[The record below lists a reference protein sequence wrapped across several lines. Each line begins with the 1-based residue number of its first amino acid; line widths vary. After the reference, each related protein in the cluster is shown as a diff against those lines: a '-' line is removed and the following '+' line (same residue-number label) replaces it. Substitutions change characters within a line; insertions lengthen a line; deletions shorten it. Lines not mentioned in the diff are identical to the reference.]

1 MVLKTLIWHTK
12 VQQCENTDA
21 NKQTMIHLPG
31 NNRQPTL
38 WQFGQWQDAKAW
50 GLPALIASSGLP
62 VDTYCLYLN
71 FVSAAREGAETNLI
85 KAWQAEQLCLK
96 TTEICTCSKEII
108 IIMSFCLVLLNR
120 RKKKSPL
127 TSKNRLS
134 ELPQSQLSH
143 RCKVQSNFVQ

>member
-1 MVLKTLIWHTK
+1 
-12 VQQCENTDA
+12 
-21 NKQTMIHLPG
+21 MIQLPG

-38 WQFGQWQDAKAW
+38 WQFGQWQHAKAW

-96 TTEICTCSKEII
+96 TIEICTCSKEII

-120 RKKKSPL
+120 RKKICLNFKEPALWTASVTAV
-127 TSKNRLS
+127 TSLQGSK
-134 ELPQSQLSH
+134 QF
-143 RCKVQSNFVQ
+143 CAIVIKYTSNIFNKKLNKMNLR